1 MSTLSDILP
10 AGVAV
15 AELMDDDHAGPLF
28 PDEEEAVRGAVASR
42 RNEFIS
48 GRVCARAAMAKLG
61 YAPVAV
67 PRGPQREPIW
77 PHGLVGSITHC
88 DGYRAAAVARSDLYR
103 GIGIDAEPHAALPG
117 DILNMVALPQEQRWL
132 REQANTGIHWD
143 RVLFS
148 AKESIYKAWFPVA
161 RRWLGFEDVALQID
175 AQAESFVAALLVS
188 GPALDGRALSQL
200 AGRFRVANG
209 LALTFAGIPA

>member
-1 MSTLSDILP
+1 MLSDIVP
-10 AGVAV
+10 AGVAT
-15 AELMDDDHAGPLF
+15 AELMDDDRAGPLF
-28 PDEEEAVRGAVASR
+28 PEEEEAIRAAVANR

-48 GRVCARAAMAKLG
+48 GRVCARAAMGKLG
-61 YAPVAV
+61 YAAVAV

-88 DGYRAAAVARSDLYR
+88 DGYRAAAVARADLYR
-103 GIGIDAEPHAALPG
+103 GIGIDAEPHAALPDG
-117 DILNMVALPQEQRWL
+117 VLKMVALPQERRWL
-132 REQANTGIHWD
+132 GEQADTGVHWD

-161 RRWLGFEDVALQID
+161 RRWLGFEDVVLQID
-175 AQAESFVAALLVS
+175 PQTESFIAALLVS
-188 GPALDGRALSQL
+188 GPVLDGRVLSQL

-209 LALTFAGIPA
+209 LVITFAEIPG